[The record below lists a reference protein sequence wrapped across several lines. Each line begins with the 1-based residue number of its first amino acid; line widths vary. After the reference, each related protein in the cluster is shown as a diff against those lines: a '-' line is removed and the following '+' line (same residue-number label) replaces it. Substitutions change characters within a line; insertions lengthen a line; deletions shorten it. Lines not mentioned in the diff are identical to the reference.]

1 MRKKQKNTLV
11 AILVGAI
18 LIAAIYLLLT
28 GGGLSTIQ
36 GGGTCPVIGLD
47 GEIVGSFSELRSI
60 LGQSYTDA
68 ELISV
73 GYMQTDSGIY
83 SSSCGEI

>member
-36 GGGTCPVIGLD
+36 ETISKNNIPDSCLNEQTYNEAFCKPYIDALLNGLPDSIEGGV
-47 GEIVGSFSELRSI
+47 E
-60 LGQSYTDA
+60 
-68 ELISV
+68 
-73 GYMQTDSGIY
+73 
-83 SSSCGEI
+83 

>member
-28 GGGLSTIQ
+28 GGGLSTIEETISKNNIPDSCLNEQ
-36 GGGTCPVIGLD
+36 TYDEALCKPYFDAMLGDLPPILEGGI
-47 GEIVGSFSELRSI
+47 E
-60 LGQSYTDA
+60 
-68 ELISV
+68 
-73 GYMQTDSGIY
+73 
-83 SSSCGEI
+83 